1 MPHEAKRT
9 VTRNIIASTFT
20 LFGSNTVLFHV
31 PVTLRTRSSAKWR
44 TLYPSVPLLRLP
56 THKYWGTHK
65 YVNANAKV
73 QKYRQQRFAIAFCI
87 TFVEI
92 IETLSKAQRTRG
104 RGLSS
109 SFQSNLLGHITSSN
123 TNLDQTSASNLDQAL
138 TSKSQPYI
146 TSSTKLRIQNIDQ
159 T

>member
-20 LFGSNTVLFHV
+20 LFGSNTVLFYV

-44 TLYPSVPLLRLP
+44 ARTPPSHCFVCPL
-56 THKYWGTHK
+56 TNTEAHK

-138 TSKSQPYI
+138 TSKSQPNI